1 MAPEI
6 KSKLHLSVKS
16 LTVGGVI
23 AALYT
28 ALTLAFAPIS
38 FGEIQF
44 RVSEALTLLPV
55 LTPAAVP
62 GLFVGCLIGNLLAS
76 GAGWMDVV
84 FGSLA
89 TLLAAAATRLL
100 RRHSWLA
107 ALMPVVCNGLIVG
120 AVLSHVTGLPFVPIA
135 ATVALGEAAV
145 CYMLGLPLINL
156 IRAKVDRKHFE
167 G

>member
-1 MAPEI
+1 MNG
-6 KSKLHLSVKS
+6 KRFSVKD
-16 LTVGGVI
+16 LAVGGVI

-28 ALTLAFAPIS
+28 ALTLIFAPIS

-62 GLFVGCLIGNLLAS
+62 GLFVGCLVSNLLAS

-89 TLLAAAATRLL
+89 TLLAAIMTHLL
-100 RRHSWLA
+100 KKHAWLA
-107 ALMPVVCNGLIVG
+107 ALMPVVFNGLIVG
-120 AVLSHVTGLPFVPIA
+120 AVLSHVTALPFLPIA
-135 ATVALGEAAV
+135 GTVALGEAAV
-145 CYMLGLPLINL
+145 CYMLGLPLINVL
-156 IRAKVDRKHFE
+156 RTKVDRKYFE
-167 G
+167 S